1 MGIEV
6 NADCDECGA
15 NVEGDNV
22 YCESCY
28 DELKTKLEDAEAK
41 IEELE
46 EELAKCKEGCGT
58 CDNKVECVVT
68 KSKR

>member
-6 NADCDECGA
+6 HADCDECGSSM
-15 NVEGDNV
+15 DNEDA
-22 YCESCY
+22 YCCSCY
-28 DELKTKLEDAEAK
+28 DDLKTKLEDAEAK

-46 EELAKCKEGCGT
+46 EELEKCKDGCGT

-68 KSKR
+68 KTKR